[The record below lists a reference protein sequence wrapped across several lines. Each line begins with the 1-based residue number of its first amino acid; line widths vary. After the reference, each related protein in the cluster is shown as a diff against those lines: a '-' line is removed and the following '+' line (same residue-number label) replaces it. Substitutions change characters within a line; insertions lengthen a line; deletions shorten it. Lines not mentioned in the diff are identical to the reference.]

1 MYSDNE
7 KVVLCGAS
15 AYEQKYYFNQ
25 DFASLPQSV
34 QDELHVMCVY
44 VYRWEIRRY
53 FLPCG
58 LNSDGKSAV
67 LRQRL

>member
-1 MYSDNE
+1 MYSDDE

-34 QDELHVMCVY
+34 QDELHINVRY
-44 VYRWEIRRY
+44 VHRGNRRH
-53 FLPCG
+53 FHH
-58 LNSDGKSAV
+58 V
-67 LRQRL
+67 V

>member
-1 MYSDNE
+1 MYSDDE

-34 QDELHVMCVY
+34 QDELHIMRY
-44 VYRWEIRRY
+44 VHRGNRRH
-53 FLPCG
+53 FHH
-58 LNSDGKSAV
+58 V
-67 LRQRL
+67 V

>member
-1 MYSDNE
+1 MYSDDE

-34 QDELHVMCVY
+34 QDELHIMLSL
-44 VYRWEIRRY
+44 IHI
-53 FLPCG
+53 
-58 LNSDGKSAV
+58 
-67 LRQRL
+67 